1 MSLFDTLITQALG
14 AMNNSSNQSGGG
26 NAALMDLVTG
36 LVTGTA
42 AEGPS
47 PAAGGGLKTL
57 LAAFSS
63 NGLGEVAASWV
74 STGQNLPISAEQLQ
88 SVLGSGQI
96 QAMAGKLG
104 FSSADT
110 AQLLAQ
116 LLPQVVDRLTPDGEV
131 PEANLLSR
139 GLRLLQELG
148 RS

>member
-14 AMNNSSNQSGGG
+14 AMNNSSNQSGSG

-42 AEGPS
+42 AEGQG

-110 AQLLAQ
+110 AQLLSQ

-131 PEANLLSR
+131 PEANLLSQ
-139 GLRLLQELG
+139 GLKLLQGFG